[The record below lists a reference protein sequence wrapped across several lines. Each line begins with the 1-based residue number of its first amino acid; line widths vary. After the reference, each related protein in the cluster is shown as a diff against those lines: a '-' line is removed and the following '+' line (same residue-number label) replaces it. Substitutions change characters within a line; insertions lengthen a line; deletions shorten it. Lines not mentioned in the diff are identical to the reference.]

1 VAEDATAPDF
11 EELLLRAGFNFN
23 VFLAAAFGFA
33 RAQGHDP
40 ADFVAW
46 TAERL
51 APTWAG
57 LNGHGADA
65 VLRLILENLSSA
77 GYPVERYSYGADE
90 STAEIGAIPL
100 GLSHEQWSDLLQP
113 LAVSAD
119 EMHALFRIFVPLA
132 RTAGCS
138 LELRGVRDQLTLV
151 VRRNS
156 PSSPEQAHP

>member
-1 VAEDATAPDF
+1 MAEDAAGPDY

-23 VFLAAAFGFA
+23 VFLGASFGFA
-33 RAQGHDP
+33 RTRGLDP

-51 APTWAG
+51 APTWSG

-77 GYPVERYSYGADE
+77 GYPVESYQYGADE
-90 STAEIGAIPL
+90 SRAEIGAVPL
-100 GLSHEQWSDLLQP
+100 GLSSEQWTDLLQP
-113 LAVSAD
+113 LGVSAN
-119 EMHALFRIFVPLA
+119 EMHGLFRIFVPLA

-138 LELRGVRDQLTLV
+138 LELLGVRDRLTLV
-151 VRRNS
+151 VRRRAV
-156 PSSPEQAHP
+156 PAPEQSNP

>member
-1 VAEDATAPDF
+1 MAEDEAATPDY

-33 RAQGHDP
+33 HAHGHDP
-40 ADFVAW
+40 DAFVAW

-65 VLRLILENLSSA
+65 VLNLVLQNLASA
-77 GYPVERYSYGADE
+77 GYPVQSCTFGPDE
-90 STAEIGAIPL
+90 SRAEIGAIPL
-100 GLSHEQWSDLLQP
+100 GMAAEQWADLLAP
-113 LAVSAD
+113 LDVAPAQ
-119 EMHALFRIFVPLA
+119 MHALFRIFVPLA

-138 LELRGVRDQLTLV
+138 LELHGLRDQLTII
-151 VRRNS
+151 VRREGQS
-156 PSSPEQAHP
+156 AIAP